1 MKTKIL
7 TILLAVLAA
16 CSTAQEFTL
25 PQIIELAKDSSLTA
39 FRYRNMYMQSVW
51 TYKTFK
57 ANRLPSLT
65 LDLSPVSYNRQL
77 VSRYDSENDIDVYRQ
92 QKSYSAGAG
101 LTLSQN
107 FDPLGGTFYV
117 SANLDYLR
125 YFGAN
130 TYNQFSTVPFMIGYR
145 HSSFGYNQFRWD
157 RKIEPVRY
165 EKAKLQ
171 YLYNTELISI
181 QAVGYFF
188 QLALAQAQYSNA
200 VIQKNK
206 CDSLYEMGR
215 LKFNI
220 ASITKA
226 DLQTLELDV
235 LNARNAI
242 STAEVEVGRSMLRLT
257 SFLGMD
263 RGTELRL
270 ILPDNPDSVRID
282 IRKAIDLM
290 HANSYMIADKQQS
303 VMEAEMNLDR
313 IRKSNRVQASI
324 SASVGY
330 NQEAQK
336 IADAYRDPMRRDVVA
351 VSVSV
356 PLLDWGVRRGQRNQ
370 AASSLDIAKIEQE
383 QTIDELEQDVINL
396 VGELSIRYALL
407 GSAAESLDLAKE
419 VYEQNVSNFQKG
431 TCDITTLSASQTR
444 LLQAQN
450 QYIISMR
457 DYWNCYYEIRSQ
469 TLYDFASG
477 KSLSEEFEDRN
488 NQ

>member
-7 TILLAVLAA
+7 TILMTMM
-16 CSTAQEFTL
+16 CFCGYAQEYTL
-25 PQIIELAKDSSLTA
+25 SQIIELAKDSSLTA
-39 FRYRNMYMQSVW
+39 FRYKNMYMTSVW
-51 TYKTFK
+51 TYKTFR

-65 LDLSPVSYNRQL
+65 LDITPVAYNRQL
-77 VSRYDSENDIDVYRQ
+77 ISRYDSENDIDVYRQ

-107 FDPLGGTFYV
+107 FDPLGGTFFV
-117 SANLDYLR
+117 STNLDYLR

-130 TYNQFSTVPFMIGYR
+130 TYSQFSTVPFMIGYR

-171 YLYNTELISI
+171 YLYNTEVISV
-181 QAVGYFF
+181 QAINYFF
-188 QLALAQAQYSNA
+188 QLALAQNQYRNA
-200 VIQKNK
+200 IIQKNK
-206 CDSLYEMGR
+206 CDSLYGMGR

-220 ASITKA
+220 ASITRA

-242 STAEVEVGRSMLRLT
+242 ATAEVEVRRSMLRLT
-257 SFLGMD
+257 SFLGLD
-263 RGTELRL
+263 RSTELQL
-270 ILPDNPDSVRID
+270 ILPDNPDEIQID
-282 IRKAIDLM
+282 ILKAIDLM

-330 NQEAQK
+330 NQEAQE
-336 IADAYRDPMRRDVVA
+336 IADAYREPMRRDVVA
-351 VSVSV
+351 VSISV
-356 PLLDWGVRRGQRNQ
+356 PLLDWGVRRGQKNQ
-370 AASSLDIAKIEQE
+370 ASSNLDIAKIEQA
-383 QTIDELEQDVINL
+383 QTIDELEQNVINS
-396 VGELSIRYALL
+396 VGELSIRYAQL
-407 GSAAESLDLAKE
+407 GSAAESLELAKE
-419 VYEQNVSNFQKG
+419 VYEQNTANFQKG
-431 TCDITTLSASQTR
+431 TCDITTLSSSQTR

-450 QYIISMR
+450 QYITSMR
-457 DYWNCYYEIRSQ
+457 DYWTCYYEIRSM
-469 TLYDFASG
+469 TLYDFAAG
-477 KSLSEEFEDRN
+477 KSLSEEFEE
-488 NQ
+488 Q